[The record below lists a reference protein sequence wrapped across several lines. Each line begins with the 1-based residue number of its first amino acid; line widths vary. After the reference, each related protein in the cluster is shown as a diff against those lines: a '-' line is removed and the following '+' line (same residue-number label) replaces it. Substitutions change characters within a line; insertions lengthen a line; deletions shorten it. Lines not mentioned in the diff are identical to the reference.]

1 MKILIVEDNEDSR
14 ILLESALNAN
24 GYEVQSSENG
34 KLALERAVLAPPDL
48 IISDILMPEMDG
60 YTLCQ
65 QIKASEQ
72 LRDVPFIFYTATYT
86 DPQNEKLAL
95 DLGAAKFIVKPM
107 EINLLLREIQAVL
120 ENAKE
125 NSRNSSSK
133 SLKNEFEMQ
142 KDYSKIIAKK
152 LDAKVRELEEE
163 KDRLAV
169 SEQKYRRLIEA
180 LRGNYFFYTHDE
192 SGVFSYISPSIT
204 SVLGYSP
211 EDFKNNFAEY
221 LTQRDIN
228 NDLMHFAEQSM
239 KGAGQP
245 PYEIEICHNNGSIH
259 RLEITEV
266 PILNSDGQV
275 LSVEGIAHDITQ
287 RIKTQEEREKLQK
300 RLIQAQKMEAIGT
313 LAGGI
318 AHDFNN
324 ILSAILGYTELS
336 KLNFAEE
343 STITGYLDNVMQAG
357 NRAKELVQ
365 QILTFSRQTEKELKP
380 VSVKTI
386 VRETL
391 KLLRASLPSTI
402 EIKCNTMSDSL
413 VMGDPTQIHQL
424 IMNLCVNAGHAMR
437 EKGGILEVA
446 LNDLQLNEDFKPQF
460 SELKPGSYLN
470 LIVGDTGNGMSP
482 EVLERIFDPFFTTKE
497 RGEGTGMGLAVV
509 HGIVRSSGGA
519 IHVYSEMGKGTT
531 FNIYLPA
538 IESALE
544 SDTDLEEVNPRG
556 KERILFIDDEPNLV
570 EIGEQMLKSLGYQVE
585 TRMSSLEALKLFRAH
600 SDHFDLVISDMTMPQ
615 MTGDKLAREVTAIR
629 KDIPVILC
637 TGFSYKIT
645 EDKTWNKSIKGLLM
659 KPIVRSELAQMVR
672 KVLDGANNLT

>member
-14 ILLESALNAN
+14 VLLESALNAN

-72 LRDVPFIFYTATYT
+72 LRDIPFIFYTATYT

-239 KGAGQP
+239 KGTGQP
-245 PYEIEICHNNGSIH
+245 PYEIEICHKNGSIH

-287 RIKTQEEREKLQK
+287 RIKTQEEREKL
-300 RLIQAQKMEAIGT
+300 
-313 LAGGI
+313 
-318 AHDFNN
+318 
-324 ILSAILGYTELS
+324 
-336 KLNFAEE
+336 
-343 STITGYLDNVMQAG
+343 
-357 NRAKELVQ
+357 
-365 QILTFSRQTEKELKP
+365 
-380 VSVKTI
+380 
-386 VRETL
+386 
-391 KLLRASLPSTI
+391 
-402 EIKCNTMSDSL
+402 
-413 VMGDPTQIHQL
+413 
-424 IMNLCVNAGHAMR
+424 
-437 EKGGILEVA
+437 
-446 LNDLQLNEDFKPQF
+446 
-460 SELKPGSYLN
+460 
-470 LIVGDTGNGMSP
+470 
-482 EVLERIFDPFFTTKE
+482 
-497 RGEGTGMGLAVV
+497 
-509 HGIVRSSGGA
+509 
-519 IHVYSEMGKGTT
+519 
-531 FNIYLPA
+531 
-538 IESALE
+538 
-544 SDTDLEEVNPRG
+544 
-556 KERILFIDDEPNLV
+556 
-570 EIGEQMLKSLGYQVE
+570 
-585 TRMSSLEALKLFRAH
+585 
-600 SDHFDLVISDMTMPQ
+600 
-615 MTGDKLAREVTAIR
+615 
-629 KDIPVILC
+629 
-637 TGFSYKIT
+637 
-645 EDKTWNKSIKGLLM
+645 
-659 KPIVRSELAQMVR
+659 
-672 KVLDGANNLT
+672 